1 MNYTEIRNPEIQ
13 VSQSPVNPVRT
24 TSFGM
29 RGFTMIELMLAVGIL
44 AILLALSVPSIRTIS
59 ANNQIAVA
67 NNSIVTGFNLARSE
81 AVSRGNSVSICPSEN
96 GTACEDG
103 KWETGWI
110 VFDNAD
116 GNGTMVET
124 EVIRASVQN
133 SDIARSG
140 LAGNVV
146 FNPDGT
152 TTLGASNSI
161 TVCYVDST
169 VTDKCRVI
177 SISQFGLISSA
188 ETTS

>member
-1 MNYTEIRNPEIQ
+1 MSFTEMRDPEVQ
-13 VSQSPVNPVRT
+13 VSQAPVNPLRT
-24 TSFGM
+24 TSFVM
-29 RGFTMIELMLAVGIL
+29 LGFTMIELMIAIIIL
-44 AILLALSVPSIRTIS
+44 AIILALSVPSIRTIS

-67 NNSIVTGFNLARSE
+67 NNSIMTGFNLARSE
-81 AVSRGNSVSICPSEN
+81 AVSRGNTVSICPSQN
-96 GTACEDG
+96 GTACENG
-103 KWETGWI
+103 QWNIGWI

-116 GNGTMVET
+116 GNGNMVET

-152 TTLGASNSI
+152 TTLGASTSI
-161 TVCYVDST
+161 TVCYFDLT
-169 VTDKCRVI
+169 VSNRCRVI

-188 ETTS
+188 ESTS

>member
-1 MNYTEIRNPEIQ
+1 MNCTNMRDPKVQ
-13 VSQSPVNPVRT
+13 VSQSPVNLVRT

-29 RGFTMIELMLAVGIL
+29 LGFTMIELLVAI
-44 AILLALSVPSIRTIS
+44 AILTLLISLSVPSIRAIS

-67 NNSIVTGFNLARSE
+67 NNSIITGFNLARSE
-81 AVSRGNSVSICPSEN
+81 AVSRGNAVSICPSQN
-96 GTACEDG
+96 GTTCANG
-103 KWETGWI
+103 KWDTGWI

-116 GNGTMVET
+116 GNGNMVET
-124 EVIRASVQN
+124 EVIRASVRS

-161 TVCYVDST
+161 TVCYVDLT
-169 VTDKCRVI
+169 VSNRCRVI

>member
-1 MNYTEIRNPEIQ
+1 MNYTEMRDPKVQ

-29 RGFTMIELMLAVGIL
+29 LGFTMIELMVAIVIV
-44 AILLALSVPSIRTIS
+44 AILISLSVPSIRAIS

-67 NNSIVTGFNLARSE
+67 NNSIITGFNLARSE
-81 AVSRGNSVSICPSEN
+81 AVSRGNAVSICPSQN
-96 GTACEDG
+96 GTACANG
-103 KWETGWI
+103 KWDTGWI

-116 GNGTMVET
+116 GNGNMVET
-124 EVIRASVQN
+124 EVIRASVRS

-169 VTDKCRVI
+169 VSNRCRVI